1 MERFLLFVA
10 LGVSLTFGQGAP
22 APGLLTGRVVD
33 GTTKEGIRK
42 ATVYATGEVST
53 ASQGGGA
60 RFQPPTSYSAVTDDS
75 GKFRFSGL
83 APGVYGLRAERIG
96 YLPPATS
103 RGGGARVAAGEE
115 AKASDIVLNRQGVIS
130 GRVTDADGEPVE
142 QASVW
147 AMPVGRGGAAGWR
160 NGMSDDR
167 GEFRIAQLAS
177 GAYKLVAI
185 RHENGFATPVVAAGE
200 AVMLYAPTYFPS
212 VLEAASAT
220 QVTVG
225 SGEERTGLEIRLRKS
240 VAVRVAGRVTTEL
253 AGDAPMSLTLQP
265 YQVGGARGGNFMM
278 NTLGGR
284 STMASA
290 DGRFVIPNVTPGEY
304 ILSAGIH
311 RMGTSVSGT
320 MRLRVGQQDVDNV
333 ALALHP
339 QARVTG
345 RVVAEGGGNLPFG
358 LVSVGVRGADPAI
371 PAGGGAQ
378 VKPDGTFVLENVQ
391 RTRMLVTPMAPRGWY
406 LKSVSVGGQPQA
418 GLEFDVTGGD
428 AVVELLY
435 SNRPGKVTGTVEGAT
450 EGVRVAAVPDG
461 GETGPVFANLYRTGA
476 VTAGGNSFQIDDVP
490 PGNYLLIACVPGLL
504 EALSEPAVWERVK
517 GKAASVKVEEGGT
530 VTGSPRLI
538 TESDLDEK

>member
-167 GEFRIAQLAS
+167 GEFRIARLAA
-177 GAYKLVAI
+177 GAYKLMAM
-185 RHENGFATPVVAAGE
+185 RQENGFATPVVATGE
-200 AVMLYAPTYFPS
+200 AVMLYVPTYFPS
-212 VLEAASAT
+212 VVEAASAT

-225 SGEERTGLEIRLRKS
+225 SGEERTGLEIRMRKS
-240 VAVRVAGRVTTEL
+240 VAVRVAGRVTSEV
-253 AGDAPMSLTLQP
+253 AGDTPISLTLQP
-265 YQVGGARGGNFMM
+265 YQAGGVRSGMIAM
-278 NTLGGR
+278 NAMGGR
-284 STMASA
+284 STMAGG
-290 DGRFVIPNVTPGEY
+290 DGRFVIPNVTAGEY

-320 MRLRVGQQDVDNV
+320 MRLRVGQQDLEDIT
-333 ALALHP
+333 LPLQP
-339 QARVTG
+339 LARVTG
-345 RVVAEGGGNLPFG
+345 RVVAEGGGPMPSG
-358 LVSVGVRGADPAI
+358 LASVSVRGVDPGM
-371 PAGGGAQ
+371 PSSGGGP
-378 VKPDGTFVLENVQ
+378 VKPDGTFVWANLQ
-391 RTRMLVTPMAPRGWY
+391 RTRMAVMQIAPRGWY
-406 LKSVSVGGQPQA
+406 LKAVSVGGQRQA
-418 GLEFDVTGGD
+418 GLEFDVTSGEM
-428 AVVELLY
+428 AVELLY

-461 GETGPVFANLYRTGA
+461 GEAGPVFTNLYRTGA
-476 VTAGGNSFQIDDVP
+476 VTAGGNSFQIEDVP
-490 PGNYLLIACVPGLL
+490 PGNYLLIASVPGLG
-504 EALSEPAVWERVK
+504 EALNDPAVWERVK

>member
-22 APGLLTGRVVD
+22 ATGSLTGRVVD

-42 ATVYATGEVST
+42 ATVYATGEVSSG
-53 ASQGGGA
+53 SQGGVA
-60 RFQPPTSYSAVTDDS
+60 RFQPPTSYSAVTDES
-75 GKFRFSGL
+75 GTYRFSGL
-83 APGVYGLRAERIG
+83 APGVYGLRAEKIG
-96 YLPPATS
+96 YISPLTA
-103 RGGGARVAAGEE
+103 RGSGPRVAAGEE
-115 AKASDIVLNRQGVIS
+115 AKGSDIVLNRHGVIS

-142 QASVW
+142 RVGVW
-147 AMPVGRGGAAGWR
+147 AMPAGRGKSMNAR
-160 NGMSDDR
+160 QGMSDDR
-167 GEFRIAQLAS
+167 GEFRIAQLVA
-177 GAYKLVAI
+177 GAYKLVAM
-185 RHENGFATPVVAAGE
+185 RPENGFATPVVAAGE

-220 QVTVG
+220 AVTVG

-240 VAVRVAGRVTTEL
+240 VAVRVAGRVTSDI
-253 AGDAPMSLTLQP
+253 AGDAPVSLTLQP

-278 NTLGGR
+278 NTMAGR
-284 STMASA
+284 STMASG
-290 DGRFVIPNVTPGEY
+290 DGRFAIPNVTPGEY

-320 MRLRVGQQDVDNV
+320 MRLRVGQQDLDNV
-333 ALALHP
+333 TLALQP
-339 QARVTG
+339 LVRVTG
-345 RVVAEGGGNLPFG
+345 RVVAEGGGKLPSG
-358 LVSVGVRGADPAI
+358 LANVSVRGTDPAI

-378 VKPDGTFVLENVQ
+378 VKPDGSFVLENLQ
-391 RTRMLVTPMAPRGWY
+391 RTRMTVTPLTPRGWY

-435 SNRPGKVTGTVEGAT
+435 SNRPGTVTGTVEGAT

-461 GETGPVFANLYRTGA
+461 GETGPLFANLYKTGG
-476 VTAGGNSFQIDDVP
+476 VVAGQNSFKIEDVP

-504 EALSEPAVWERVK
+504 EALSEPAAWERVK
-517 GKAASVKVEEGGT
+517 GKAVSVKVEEGGT
-530 VTGSPRLI
+530 VTGAPRLI
-538 TESDLDEK
+538 TERDLDEK